1 MNNSYKTD
9 INERQDTVMDGSV
22 NKGGSIGSTDT
33 CLVSIPVSGILRQG
47 THQGRN
53 EEKLTNRIC
62 NQFINYTPKKIPNE
76 KINNLANS
84 ELTSS

>member
-1 MNNSYKTD
+1 MGPLTK
-9 INERQDTVMDGSV
+9 E
-22 NKGGSIGSTDT
+22 GGIGSTDT

-47 THQGRN
+47 TRQGRN

-76 KINNLANS
+76 KTNNFG
-84 ELTSS
+84 